1 MSTGTSTSSSRSGA
15 LRLADEYL
23 ARGDVKEALSIY
35 QMISD
40 TDPTNLDVKSRLGD
54 LLQLTNHKSEAF
66 RVFTDLARCSIRQGL
81 RTDAIAALKKAY
93 EVRSSQPDMLVDLGE
108 VGSTCGMSAEA
119 HSSYLSAGD
128 VFADRGETAK
138 AAAAYQSAATA
149 RPDDP
154 ELQMKLGSVCHA
166 LGRHEDSYRAFVR
179 AADGFK
185 RRGEDRAALDA
196 YGRAVKDALSGAE
209 GSSAMA
215 EFLTESQP
223 VPVQGSSGLRSFA
236 ALPTRPLVLEKA
248 APTGQEAAE
257 KVEVP
262 GAAKKT
268 GATDEPVVGSIA
280 TAEVLI
286 GLGQFDEAIALMKS
300 LAKDHPNDPR
310 IRRKLTGLCS
320 RSELPETAVAFRE
333 LASAYLAAGDAESY
347 ADCMA
352 SALKVSAASTKSP
365 SVAALGG
372 NGLLGAV
379 RQASPGLSAGEGAG
393 MLASAGST
401 VRTRGRG
408 LETVSVKIRGVKWSR
423 YWADVAFVVLLGVAG
438 GYMVIRGSQ
447 SKNEKARNTSVDEAN
462 STNSANS
469 AKVDEPQAV
478 APEGQPAPSEEPVR
492 SVEGQ
497 VSDRSSR
504 EAAQKQQPPT
514 TQSRASGGAQEPPAQ
529 PQSQEQPKPTPPTV
543 SIGVFSGTGGTGQNG
558 SPGSL
563 ATEIPPAP
571 PPPTPRPLARRAA
584 VMAGG
589 DVVRRMQPAYPAA
602 ARSAHITGTV
612 TVELVINEQGNV
624 TSARA
629 SSGPPLLAGAAES
642 AARGFKFTPITLDG
656 VPVKSN
662 RTVLFHFKE

>member
-1 MSTGTSTSSSRSGA
+1 

-54 LLQLTNHKSEAF
+54 LLQLVNQKSEAF
-66 RVFTDLARCSIRQGL
+66 RVFTDLARCSLRQGL
-81 RTDAIAALKKAY
+81 RPDAIAALKKAF
-93 EVRSSQPDMLVDLGE
+93 EIRSSEPDMLVDLGD
-108 VGSTCGMSAEA
+108 VCSSCGMSAEA

-128 VFADRGETAK
+128 VFADRGENAK
-138 AAAAYQSAATA
+138 AAAAYQSAATV

-166 LGRHEDSYRAFVR
+166 LGRLQDSYRAFVR

-185 RRGEDRAALDA
+185 RRGQDRAALDA
-196 YGRAVKDALSGAE
+196 YGRAVNDALSGAE

-215 EFLTESQP
+215 EFIAESEP
-223 VPVQGSSGLRSFA
+223 VRVPGTGGLRSFA

-248 APTGQEAAE
+248 APTGQEAAQ
-257 KVEVP
+257 KVELP

-320 RSELPETAVAFRE
+320 RSELPETSVAFRE

-365 SVAALGG
+365 SVAASGG
-372 NGLLGAV
+372 NGVLGAV
-379 RQASPGLSAGEGAG
+379 RPASPGLSAGEGAG

-401 VRTRGRG
+401 AHARGRR

-423 YWADVAFVVLLGVAG
+423 YWAAVAFVVLLGVAG

-447 SKNEKARNTSVDEAN
+447 TKNDKARNPSVDEV
-462 STNSANS
+462 NSANS
-469 AKVDEPQAV
+469 AKVDEPQVV
-478 APEGQPAPSEEPVR
+478 ALEGQPEPSEESVR
-492 SVEGQ
+492 TGEGQ
-497 VSDRSSR
+497 ASDRPSSDRPSR
-504 EAAQKQQPPT
+504 EAVQKQQPGN
-514 TQSRASGGAQEPPAQ
+514 TQSRASGAAQEAAAE
-529 PQSQEQPKPTPPTV
+529 PQRQEQPKPTPPTV
-543 SIGVFSGTGGTGQNG
+543 GSIGPFSGAGGTGQNG
-558 SPGSL
+558 ALGSL
-563 ATEIPPAP
+563 VTEIAPAP
-571 PPPTPRPLARRAA
+571 PPPTPRPSVRRAA

-589 DVVRRMQPAYPAA
+589 EVVRRMQPAYPAA

-612 TVELVINEQGNV
+612 TVELAINEQGNV